1 MPSTTLSALNDVTLP
16 VTPEMKTSTINVSG
30 DFVGKVRIE
39 RRANLGVPWAPIALN
54 MQGLF
59 VDFTGPSG
67 DIPVQGIETE
77 PFAQI
82 RARMVEYT
90 NGTALVRIGR

>member
-1 MPSTTLSALNDVTLP
+1 MPTTTLGVLDAVTPPVTLDTR
-16 VTPEMKTSTINVSG
+16 VSTLNVSG

-54 MQGLF
+54 MSGLF

-67 DIPVQGIETE
+67 DIPMQGIELE
-77 PFAQI
+77 PFAQV
-82 RARMVEYT
+82 RGRMIEYT
-90 NGTALVRIGR
+90 SGSASVRIGL